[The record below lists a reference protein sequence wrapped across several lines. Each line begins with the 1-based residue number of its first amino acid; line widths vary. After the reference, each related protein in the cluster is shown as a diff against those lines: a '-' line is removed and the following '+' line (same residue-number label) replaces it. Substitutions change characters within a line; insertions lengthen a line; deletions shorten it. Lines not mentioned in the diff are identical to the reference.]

1 MIMSGSSPGAQDD
14 DHASIEAETAQNAH
28 SGEHDHAEDQHHRF
42 NRGHSH
48 AVGHDGAHEHGHVHP
63 TGVKGFVYRLLV
75 PHTHDAHD
83 SIDDALEASVAGI
96 RAVKISLLVLGVTAA
111 LQIIVV
117 IISGSVALLADTIHN
132 FADALTAVP
141 LWIAF
146 VLGRRPASRRYTY
159 GYGRMEDLA
168 GLFIV
173 IMITASALL
182 AGYESIR
189 RFFEPQPV
197 ANLLWVLIA
206 GVIGFVGNEVVA
218 VYRIRVGRR
227 IGSAALVADGVH
239 ARSDG
244 FTSLAVVLGVI
255 GIWLGFPLA
264 DPIVGLVICIA
275 IFVLL
280 WGTARDVGRRL
291 LDGVDPSL
299 VAQAEEAVRS
309 VPGITGVEEV
319 RLRWTGHRLNV
330 DATVTSDPTMPV
342 GRFHELEH
350 QADQIIRSKLS
361 GINAVRLN
369 PSAHPAE
376 PKTT

>member
-1 MIMSGSSPGAQDD
+1 MITSGSGPGAQDD
-14 DHASIEAETAQNAH
+14 DRASIEAETAHHAH
-28 SGEHDHAEDQHHRF
+28 SGEHHHAEDQHHRST
-42 NRGHSH
+42 RGHSH

-173 IMITASALL
+173 IMITLSALL

-197 ANLLWVLIA
+197 ANLLWALIA
-206 GVIGFVGNEVVA
+206 GVIGFVGNEVVGLSDPRRA
-218 VYRIRVGRR
+218 PSR
-227 IGSAALVADGVH
+227 IGSA
-239 ARSDG
+239 
-244 FTSLAVVLGVI
+244 
-255 GIWLGFPLA
+255 
-264 DPIVGLVICIA
+264 
-275 IFVLL
+275 
-280 WGTARDVGRRL
+280 GRRRC
-291 LDGVDPSL
+291 PC
-299 VAQAEEAVRS
+299 AQR
-309 VPGITGVEEV
+309 
-319 RLRWTGHRLNV
+319 
-330 DATVTSDPTMPV
+330 
-342 GRFHELEH
+342 RFHLIGGRVGGDRYL
-350 QADQIIRSKLS
+350 ARLS
-361 GINAVRLN
+361 AGRPDRRIDHLPRHLCFVVGH
-369 PSAHPAE
+369 HP
-376 PKTT
+376 